1 MGALFDP
8 ATVCVVVGAFF
19 IAGAVKGVI
28 GLGLPTVSLG
38 LLAAA
43 LDLQTAM
50 ALLVV
55 PSFVTN
61 LWQSVVGG
69 NAKAILSRLWPF
81 LAAATAYDDGRGTP
95 EASARAKLFAT
106 EAAQWVVD
114 QAVQLHG
121 ARGLQRGHLLERLYR
136 EVRAPRIYEG
146 ASEVQRTIIGRALV
160 RSHQQ
165 SGGQA

>member
-1 MGALFDP
+1 MAQ
-8 ATVCVVVGAFF
+8 
-19 IAGAVKGVI
+19 
-28 GLGLPTVSLG
+28 
-38 LLAAA
+38 AA
-43 LDLQTAM
+43 LDASVEWALTRQVRGAALVQQQSVEHTLAEM
-50 ALLVV
+50 DTRIAAARLLV
-55 PSFVTN
+55 
-61 LWQSVVGG
+61 
-69 NAKAILSRLWPF
+69 

-160 RSHQQ
+160 RAHQQ